1 MRKSGQTTSRTRLAI
16 AFITGMALT
25 ALLAQTP
32 AIADILSPQPAR
44 EPAVP
49 VAPLPAPYQPGA
61 NLDTGK
67 PIIIELVYILPGQ
80 AELNRPADCLRGG
93 RPAI

>member
-1 MRKSGQTTSRTRLAI
+1 MKNNLLINIRKIGKITSRARLAI
-16 AFITGMALT
+16 AFIAGMAIT

-49 VAPLPAPYQPGA
+49 VAPALPAPYQPGA
-61 NLDTGK
+61 NLDT
-67 PIIIELVYILPGQ
+67 V
-80 AELNRPADCLRGG
+80 NR
-93 RPAI
+93 